1 MKCGAE
7 DFVLLFVYSC
17 FYVVIKIILFSFR
30 IYMNVDNETRLLSYI
45 ISNFVMEVISVE
57 QFFVLLNP
65 A

>member
-1 MKCGAE
+1 MKCGVE

-17 FYVVIKIILFSFR
+17 FYVVIKITLFSFR

>member
-1 MKCGAE
+1 
-7 DFVLLFVYSC
+7 
-17 FYVVIKIILFSFR
+17 
-30 IYMNVDNETRLLSYI
+30 MNIDNETRLLSHI